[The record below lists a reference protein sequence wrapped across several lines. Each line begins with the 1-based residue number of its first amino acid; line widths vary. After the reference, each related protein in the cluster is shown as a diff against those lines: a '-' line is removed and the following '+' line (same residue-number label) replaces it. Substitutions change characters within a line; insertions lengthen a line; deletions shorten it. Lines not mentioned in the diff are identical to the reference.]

1 MTITVDKARW
11 YEDGDGFWLAFRTGD
26 RVASAKLAQELDK
39 PSTIDIRK
47 ARKARSLD
55 ANAYLWVL
63 LDRLAAVLRT
73 TKEELYRF
81 YILRVGAFKDFHLLA
96 EEAPTFQEG
105 WSRLGTGWITEAV
118 DYAPDRESLVIR
130 AYYGSSTYNTKRM
143 SRLIDAVV
151 GDCENQGL
159 ETKTPDELALMMARW
174 GDAQAH

>member
-1 MTITVDKARW
+1 MTVTVDKARW

-26 RVASAKLAQELDK
+26 RAASAKLAQELDK
-39 PSTIDIRK
+39 PSIIDIRK

-81 YILRVGAFKDFHLLA
+81 YILRVGAFKDFHLPA
-96 EEAPTFQEG
+96 EEALTFREA
-105 WSRLGTGWITEAV
+105 WSRLGTGWITEEV
-118 DYAPDRESLVIR
+118 DYTPDRENIVIR
-130 AYYGSSTYNTKRM
+130 AYYGSSTYSTKRM

-151 GDCENQGL
+151 GDCENQGI